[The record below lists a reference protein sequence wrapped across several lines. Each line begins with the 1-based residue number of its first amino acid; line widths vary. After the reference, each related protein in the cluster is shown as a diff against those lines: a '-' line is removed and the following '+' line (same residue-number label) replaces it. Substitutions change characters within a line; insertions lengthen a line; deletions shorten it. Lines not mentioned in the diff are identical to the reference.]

1 MKKKRNLRISL
12 LLISALFVIFGTQ
25 TTALAAPPAPESSTL
40 SGFVYDEESGETLI
54 GAVVAVR
61 AAKKGKV
68 TNRNGFYAITGIAA
82 GEYEV
87 DVSYVGYEKFV
98 TNITFKNGKAERL
111 DVRLKKQAV
120 ETEAVEVVADRDIE
134 KREITISK
142 INVDVKQI
150 KEIRIGGESDV
161 FRSLQYLPGI
171 LTSSQISSGLFIRGG
186 SPDQNLVLLDGSV
199 VYNPSHLFG
208 FISTFNT
215 DAIKD
220 VELIKGGFQA
230 EYGGRLSAVLNLT
243 QNDGSLKETG
253 GAASIGVLSSKAY
266 LNGPSPIEGGSW
278 FVSGRRTYFELIKA
292 FLPDDPTDPL
302 PDFNFWDVNAKYVQ
316 RIGDDDKIT
325 LSGFSSADVLSYS
338 AFGLGFDLGIGND
351 LAALRWNRVISEKLF
366 SEVTINYSAYSNIFD
381 IDQNGNDFKVNNG
394 IEDFTMKA
402 NLEWFTNERIT
413 HKFGWESIKY
423 GFKYLQDFS
432 GGSDTASTS
441 AGVIDTLFNDWNH
454 AAFAQV
460 NYRFTG
466 EFSVQAGLRAT
477 HFSTAEATKL
487 DPRLAFLL
495 RMNEDVAIKGA
506 WGIYHQN
513 LRLASN
519 PNFSFFDTWLPTDQS
534 LEISKAVH
542 YILSVETQP
551 IEGYDFNV
559 DVYYKSLENV
569 NELNRLI
576 ISVDRASDVF
586 LTGDAESFGMEFFVQ
601 KRFGKF
607 TGWAGYALGFIESTF
622 EDINNGEPFRPKYD
636 RRHDFKAVAQY
647 QINDRWL
654 VGANFLFQSGQSYT
668 GQTSQIFS
676 LLDGSSI
683 GRGITNPS
691 QRFGLRLPP
700 SHQLNLNASYFFKI
714 AGLDSKLNLDIFNV
728 YNRRDIWFRFY
739 DTSGDI
745 VEVKD
750 VLLLPILPTFSIEVK
765 F

>member
-1 MKKKRNLRISL
+1 LKKKRNLRISL
-12 LLISALFVIFGTQ
+12 LIFSALLVIFGIQ
-25 TTALAAPPAPESSTL
+25 TALAAPPVPESSTL
-40 SGFVYDEESGETLI
+40 SGFVYDDESGETLI
-54 GAVVAVR
+54 GALVAVR

-68 TNRNGFYAITGIAA
+68 TNKNGFYAITGIPA
-82 GEYEV
+82 GEYEI

-98 TNITFKNGKAERL
+98 TKITFKNGEAERL

-142 INVDVKQI
+142 INVDIKQI

-171 LTSSQISSGLFIRGG
+171 LTSSQISSGLFVRGG

-243 QNDGSLKETG
+243 QNDGSLKETS
-253 GAASIGVLSSKAY
+253 GAVSIGALSSKAY

-278 FVSGRRTYFELIKA
+278 FISGRRTYFELVKA
-292 FLPDDPTDPL
+292 FFPDDPTDPL

-316 RIGDDDKIT
+316 RIDDDNKIT
-325 LSGFSSADVLSYS
+325 LSGFSSADILSYS
-338 AFGLGFDLGIGND
+338 TFGLGFDLGIGND
-351 LAALRWNRVISEKLF
+351 LVAFHWNSVFSEKVFFELNA
-366 SEVTINYSAYSNIFD
+366 NYSSYSNIFE

-394 IEDFTMKA
+394 IDDYTIKA
-402 NLEWFTNERIT
+402 NLEWFTNDRIT
-413 HKFGWESIKY
+413 HKFGWETTRY

-432 GGSDTASTS
+432 GESDTATTNT
-441 AGVIDTLFNDWNH
+441 GVIDTLFNDWNH

-466 EFSVQAGLRAT
+466 EFSVQAGLRAS
-477 HFSTAEATKL
+477 HFSTADATTF

-506 WGIYHQN
+506 WGIFHQN

-534 LEISKAVH
+534 LTISRAIH
-542 YILSVETQP
+542 YILSLETQP
-551 IEGYDFNV
+551 FKGYDFNV
-559 DVYYKSLENV
+559 DVYYKALNDV

-576 ISVDRASDVF
+576 LSVDKASDVF
-586 LTGDAESFGMEFFVQ
+586 LTGNAESYGLEFFVQ
-601 KRFGKF
+601 KRFGEF
-607 TGWAGYALGFIESTF
+607 TGWAGYALGFIESKF
-622 EDINNGEPFRPKYD
+622 DGINNGEPFRPKYD
-636 RRHDFKAVAQY
+636 RRHDFKVVGQY
-647 QINDRWL
+647 QINEDWL

-676 LLDGSSI
+676 TLDGSSI

-700 SHQLNLNASYFFKI
+700 SHQLNLNASYLFKI
-714 AGLDSKLNLDIFNV
+714 AGLDSKLNIDIFNV